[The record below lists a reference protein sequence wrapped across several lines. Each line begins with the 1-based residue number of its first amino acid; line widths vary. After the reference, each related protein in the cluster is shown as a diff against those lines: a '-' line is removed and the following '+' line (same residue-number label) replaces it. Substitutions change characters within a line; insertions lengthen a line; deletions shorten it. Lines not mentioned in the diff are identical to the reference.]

1 MNTKW
6 ILAPQLIT
14 IQIIV
19 AILLFITSRIL
30 YLRMKK
36 LQRELDAEATHLDF
50 GVMHAY
56 GILFALTFM
65 LGCST
70 IYAIVITIQNGL

>member
-6 ILAPQLIT
+6 ALTPQLII

-19 AILLFITSRIL
+19 AILLFLASRHF
-30 YLRMKK
+30 YLRMQK

-50 GVMHAY
+50 GVMHAH

-70 IYAIVITIQNGL
+70 VYIIMITIRNGI